1 MCVLLRISHCG
12 KKGRERILFT
22 FLHLSLKVHF
32 LRNWYVV
39 LTMLIGTPFSLKYP
53 FFLKYNFLLKT
64 FLKKYPFIFIPTWT
78 EMLREIHG
86 L

>member
-1 MCVLLRISHCG
+1 
-12 KKGRERILFT
+12 
-22 FLHLSLKVHF
+22 
-32 LRNWYVV
+32 
-39 LTMLIGTPFSLKYP
+39 MLIGTPFSLKYP